1 MFATCFPTT
10 SSLSQRVVYILNRG
24 FFFGGSVF
32 NKVLVR
38 GLCVSVSTAN
48 CESSGS
54 AWLSWHWHFS
64 SLYSLGQQP
73 SWWRPRQTTTPP
85 VSSGWRPAD
94 PPPPPSAWLS
104 ACSSKTGCLG
114 AGWETSCLQKEIN
127 FLPFSVF
134 LVLAIFLFAR
144 VQIVCRGLPL
154 QKIAWLHGR

>member
-1 MFATCFPTT
+1 MTDTEYSNLEALRCLQLAF
-10 SSLSQRVVYILNRG
+10 QRHLACHKELCTFWIE

-114 AGWETSCLQKEIN
+114 ADLETSGLQKESTYVISDDLEKFN
-127 FLPFSVF
+127 CSARTPWFL
-134 LVLAIFLFAR
+134 
-144 VQIVCRGLPL
+144 
-154 QKIAWLHGR
+154 K